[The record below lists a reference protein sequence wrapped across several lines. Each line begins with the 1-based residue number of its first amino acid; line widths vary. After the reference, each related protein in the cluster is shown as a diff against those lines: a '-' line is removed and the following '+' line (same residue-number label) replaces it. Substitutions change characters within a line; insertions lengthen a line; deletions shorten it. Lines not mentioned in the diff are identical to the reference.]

1 MSITTSQQIT
11 KFYELYQSLDVTFT
25 KEVVYAVGLNA
36 QQCYLKCVGEQWPCV
51 IYSTSFQGAKII
63 ASVKPALR
71 DKIARANNSLSV
83 RFSFKL
89 QDKVDPVTFFVSAK
103 LSGYAPY
110 SSQTANPDLVIMTVK
125 YTQRPPDPLIEIMG
139 KLLEANMNSSKR
151 RDDRILLTQDV
162 MRKIMLLSKE
172 TILIIQNVPRK
183 CIIRD
188 ISFSG
193 AKVIIVGLAKFLI
206 GKECTIRLDMDEP
219 KESYNIKG
227 KVVRFEEVEGR
238 KDLAA
243 IAVCFDETSIPMT
256 YKMRINDYLTY
267 YKKQTNAENT
277 VNEESAKPKEKTS
290 PPEAKNAPNTEKTDS

>member
-11 KFYELYQSLDVTFT
+11 KYYELYQSLDVTFT

-139 KLLEANMNSSKR
+139 KLLEANMNSAKR

-243 IAVCFDETSIPMT
+243 IAVFFDETTIPMT

-267 YKKQTNAENT
+267 YKKQTNSENA
-277 VNEESAKPKEKTS
+277 VNEESAKQKEKASTE
-290 PPEAKNAPNTEKTDS
+290 EAKKAPNTEKN

>member
-1 MSITTSQQIT
+1 MSITTGQQIT
-11 KFYELYQSLDVTFT
+11 KYYELYQSLDVTFT

-63 ASVKPALR
+63 ASIKPTLR
-71 DKIARANNSLSV
+71 EKIVRANNSLSV
-83 RFSFKL
+83 RFSFKF

-103 LSGYAPY
+103 LSGTAPY

-162 MRKIMLLSKE
+162 MRKIMLLSKD

-243 IAVCFDETSIPMT
+243 IAVCFDETTIPMT

-277 VNEESAKPKEKTS
+277 VNEEIAKPKEKAS